1 MKTTVE
7 ISDALLERARRHA
20 RRVGRPLR
28 ALIEEGL
35 QHVLERD
42 GRVTPYRLPDRSVG
56 QAGAPDP
63 LESMSWPD
71 LRDEI
76 YGTPRS

>member
-7 ISDALLERARRHA
+7 ISDVLLTRAKRHA

-28 ALIEEGL
+28 ALIEDGL
-35 QHVLERD
+35 RHVLEAESTRNK
-42 GRVTPYRLPDRSVG
+42 YHLPDLSVG
-56 QAGAPDP
+56 KAGGPNP
-63 LESMSWPD
+63 LEGLSWQD

-76 YGTPRS
+76 YGGR

>member
-7 ISDALLERARRHA
+7 ISDALLARARRVA
-20 RRVGRPLR
+20 KRTGRPLR

-35 QHVLERD
+35 R
-42 GRVTPYRLPDRSVG
+42 RVVDDAPQAAPFRLVDRSHG
-56 QAGAPDP
+56 AAGDPDP
-63 LESMSWPD
+63 LAEMTWAE

-76 YGTPRS
+76 YGGR

>member
-7 ISDALLERARRHA
+7 IAEPLLARARSHA
-20 RRVGRPLR
+20 RRTGRPLR

-35 QHVLERD
+35 RLVLQTERGRTQH
-42 GRVTPYRLPDRSVG
+42 RLSDLSVG
-56 QAGAPDP
+56 DP
-63 LESMSWPD
+63 GGPNPLDKLSWQD

-76 YGTPRS
+76 YGGR